1 MIVQNSGT
9 NLAARVAKPVSDDVP
24 KVVSGGARQAAP
36 QEPSA
41 QQLQSAVGAL
51 NRAMQLSGRNLEFS
65 VDPSTKKAVVQ
76 VMDAQTGELIR
87 QIPSREVLAI
97 AQSIDEY
104 LQRGVLLKQ
113 EA

>member
-1 MIVQNSGT
+1 
-9 NLAARVAKPVSDDVP
+9 
-24 KVVSGGARQAAP
+24 
-36 QEPSA
+36 
-41 QQLQSAVGAL
+41 
-51 NRAMQLSGRNLEFS
+51 
-65 VDPSTKKAVVQ
+65 
-76 VMDAQTGELIR
+76 MDAQTGELIR